1 MAYTT
6 RREVCPLGEVETWVF
21 DLDNTLYP
29 TSCGLFTQVQQRM
42 NEYICTR
49 LAVTPDEAALLRAR
63 YFREHGTTMNGLML
77 VNRIDPHEFL
87 NFVHDID
94 HSVVPPNPE
103 LVVALSGLAGRKLV
117 YTNGS
122 VRHAENL
129 LAHLGIAHLFEDIFD
144 IVASEFA
151 PKPAMAPFRA
161 FVGRFGVEPRRAL
174 MVEDMAIN
182 LAPAAELGMTTAWV
196 RSTLDWAAAE
206 ADSDHIHHVIEDLAG
221 FIAAAATLQQQRKV
235 KR

>member
-1 MAYTT
+1 MAYIT
-6 RREVCPLGEVETWVF
+6 RRECCPLGEVETWIF

-29 TSCGLFTQVQQRM
+29 GSCGLFTQVQERM

-49 LAVTPDEAALLRAR
+49 LAVSRQEAAELRAR
-63 YFREHGTTMNGLML
+63 YFREHGTTMNGLMA

-87 NFVHDID
+87 EFVHDID
-94 HSVVPPNPE
+94 HSVVPVNPE
-103 LVVALSGLAGRKLV
+103 LVAALTGLAGRKLV

-144 IVASEFA
+144 IVASDFA
-151 PKPAMAPFRA
+151 PKPAIVPFRA
-161 FVGRFGVEPRRAL
+161 FVGRYGVEPRRAL
-174 MVEDMAIN
+174 MVEDMAKN

-196 RSTLDWAAAE
+196 RNALDWAAAE
-206 ADSDHIHHVIEDLAG
+206 ADSDYIHHVVDDLAG
-221 FIAAAATLQQQRKV
+221 FIAAAALLQQPRKPE
-235 KR
+235 R

>member
-6 RREVCPLGEVETWVF
+6 RREVCPLGEVETWIF

-29 TSCGLFTQVQQRM
+29 GSCGLFTQVQQRM
-42 NEYICTR
+42 NQYICTR
-49 LAVTPDEAALLRAR
+49 LAVTPEEAAALRAR
-63 YFREHGTTMNGLML
+63 YFREHGTTMNGLMV

-94 HSVVPPNPE
+94 HSVVPANPD

-151 PKPAMAPFRA
+151 PKPAMAPFRT

-174 MVEDMAIN
+174 MLEDMAIN

-196 RSTLDWAAAE
+196 HSTLDWAT
-206 ADSDHIHHVIEDLAG
+206 ADADKDHIHHVVEDLAG
-221 FIAAAATLQQQRKV
+221 FIAAASALQQRRKV
-235 KR
+235 EP